1 MSVLNDFSWLGIFL
15 FQRDLIL
22 NLMKVFLS
30 LQVCFLMSLEAVDFR
45 DHMSMGQ
52 MFQEGSLMAVT

>member
-1 MSVLNDFSWLGIFL
+1 MCVLNDLGRRGVFL
-15 FQRDLIL
+15 FQHYLIL
-22 NLMKVFLS
+22 NLTKVFLS

-52 MFQEGSLMAVT
+52 MSQEGSLIAVA